1 MIKRSFIVPT
11 DLLLH
16 NCCYAD
22 ENQQGPKQLAEALLS
37 GLGLGLGRV
46 SLGHAEGN
54 NSGAP
59 DSQPVV
65 F

>member
-1 MIKRSFIVPT
+1 MKK
-11 DLLLH
+11 
-16 NCCYAD
+16 
-22 ENQQGPKQLAEALLS
+22 QQGPKQLAEALLV
-37 GLGLGLGRV
+37 GLGIGQGRV
-46 SLGHAEGN
+46 SLGLAEGN

>member
-1 MIKRSFIVPT
+1 MF
-11 DLLLH
+11 
-16 NCCYAD
+16 
-22 ENQQGPKQLAEALLS
+22 QQTFFCITVVMQMKKQQRPKQLAEALLVE
-37 GLGLGLGRV
+37 LGLGLGHV
-46 SLGHAEGN
+46 GLGHAEGN

>member
-1 MIKRSFIVPT
+1 MFQQTFFCITVVMQMKK
-11 DLLLH
+11 
-16 NCCYAD
+16 
-22 ENQQGPKQLAEALLS
+22 QQGLKQLAEALLV
-37 GLGLGLGRV
+37 GLGHVG
-46 SLGHAEGN
+46 LGHAEGD

>member
-1 MIKRSFIVPT
+1 MFQQTFFCITVVMQMK
-11 DLLLH
+11 
-16 NCCYAD
+16 
-22 ENQQGPKQLAEALLS
+22 NQQGPKQLAEALLS
-37 GLGLGLGRV
+37 GLGLGLGCV

>member
-1 MIKRSFIVPT
+1 MQMKK
-11 DLLLH
+11 
-16 NCCYAD
+16 
-22 ENQQGPKQLAEALLS
+22 QQGPKQLAEALLV
-37 GLGLGLGRV
+37 GLGIGQGRV

>member
-1 MIKRSFIVPT
+1 MQMKK
-11 DLLLH
+11 
-16 NCCYAD
+16 
-22 ENQQGPKQLAEALLS
+22 QQGPKQLAEALLL
-37 GLGLGLGRV
+37 GLGVGLGRV

-59 DSQPVV
+59 DSHPVV